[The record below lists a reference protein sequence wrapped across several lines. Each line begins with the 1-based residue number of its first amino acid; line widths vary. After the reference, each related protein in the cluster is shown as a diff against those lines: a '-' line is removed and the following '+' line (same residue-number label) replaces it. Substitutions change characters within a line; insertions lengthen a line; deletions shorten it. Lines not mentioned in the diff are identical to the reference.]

1 MEVKK
6 MNELGILVF
15 GIVFLIKLKRAFR
28 RTKRAYKR
36 SKFGWDDDFSRQ
48 SLEMCTRE
56 AEKAATPFE
65 FGGYDCSTGN
75 SWNYDNGNSFNDFG
89 NGIF

>member
-1 MEVKK
+1 
-6 MNELGILVF
+6 MNEYGILVF
-15 GIVFLIKLKRAFR
+15 VIVLLIKLKRALR

-36 SKFGWDDDFSRQ
+36 SKIDWDDDFTRQ

-75 SWNYDNGNSFNDFG
+75 SWGFGSGSGFNDFG
-89 NGIF
+89 NGMF

>member
-1 MEVKK
+1 
-6 MNELGILVF
+6 MNEYGILVF
-15 GIVFLIKLKRAFR
+15 VIVLLIKLKRAFR
-28 RTKRAYKR
+28 RKKRAYKR
-36 SKFGWDDDFSRQ
+36 SKFDWNDDFTRQ

-75 SWNYDNGNSFNDFG
+75 SWGFGSGSGFNDFG
-89 NGIF
+89 NGMF

>member
-1 MEVKK
+1 
-6 MNELGILVF
+6 MNEYGILVF
-15 GIVFLIKLKRAFR
+15 VIVLLIKLKRAFR

-36 SKFGWDDDFSRQ
+36 SKIDWNDDFTRQ

-75 SWNYDNGNSFNDFG
+75 SWGFGSGSGFNDFG
-89 NGIF
+89 NGMF